1 MMGKKLSEPSITP
14 RGMSE
19 NAAAEYI
26 GVAAIS
32 LRQGRC
38 EGRREN
44 RMPPPP
50 YIKLGR
56 KILYLKDDLD
66 RWLEMYRV
74 ALAIVLIIL
83 TSR

>member
-1 MMGKKLSEPSITP
+1 MNRNLSESAITP

-19 NAAAEYI
+19 SEAAIYI
-26 GVAAIS
+26 GVARIS

-56 KILYLKDDLD
+56 KILYLRDDLD

-74 ALAIVLIIL
+74 AL
-83 TSR
+83 

>member
-1 MMGKKLSEPSITP
+1 MGKKSTEYSVTP

-19 NAAAEYI
+19 SDAAIYI
-26 GVAAIS
+26 GVARIS

-50 YIKLGR
+50 FIKLGR
-56 KILYLKDDLD
+56 KIIYLKDDLD

-83 TSR
+83 TSQ

>member
-1 MMGKKLSEPSITP
+1 MEKIQAEAPITP

-19 NAAAEYI
+19 EDAARYI
-26 GVAAIS
+26 GDARIS
-32 LRQGRC
+32 LRHGRC
-38 EGRREN
+38 EGRREH

-56 KILYLKDDLD
+56 KVIYLKDDLD

>member
-1 MMGKKLSEPSITP
+1 MEKIQTEAPITP

-19 NAAAEYI
+19 EDAARYI
-26 GVAAIS
+26 GVARIS

-56 KILYLKDDLD
+56 KVIYLKDDLD

-74 ALAIVLIIL
+74 ALAVVLIIL

>member
-1 MMGKKLSEPSITP
+1 MEKNQAEAPITP

-19 NAAAEYI
+19 VDAARYI
-26 GVAAIS
+26 GVAPIS

-38 EGRREN
+38 EGRREK

-50 YIKLGR
+50 FIKLGR
-56 KILYLKDDLD
+56 KIIYLKDDLD

>member
-1 MMGKKLSEPSITP
+1 MGKNLAGELITP

-19 NAAAEYI
+19 SEAAIYI
-26 GVAAIS
+26 GVARIS

-38 EGRREN
+38 EGRREK

-50 YIKLGR
+50 FIRLGKR
-56 KILYLKDDLD
+56 IIYLKDDLD

-74 ALAIVLIIL
+74 TL
-83 TSR
+83 

>member
-1 MMGKKLSEPSITP
+1 MNQLERPIAS

-19 NAAAEYI
+19 NEAAHYI
-26 GVAAIS
+26 GIAPIS

-38 EGRREN
+38 EGRREK

-74 ALAIVLIIL
+74 AL
-83 TSR
+83 

>member
-1 MMGKKLSEPSITP
+1 MEKIQAEAPITP

-19 NAAAEYI
+19 EDAARYI
-26 GVAAIS
+26 GVARIS

-56 KILYLKDDLD
+56 KVIYLKDDLD

-83 TSR
+83 TSQ